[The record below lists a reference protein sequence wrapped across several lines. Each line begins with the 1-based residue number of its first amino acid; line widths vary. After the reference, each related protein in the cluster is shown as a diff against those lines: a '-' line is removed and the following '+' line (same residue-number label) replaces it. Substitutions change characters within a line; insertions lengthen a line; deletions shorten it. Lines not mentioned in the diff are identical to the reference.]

1 MLAALVTLW
10 FITRHLSTSEQG
22 FYYTFASIIGLQ
34 IVFEL
39 GMSNVVMQFASHE
52 MARLSWRTD
61 HILEGDEK
69 AQSRLYSLFRLIAR
83 WYGVIAVLI
92 IVVILPAGYYFFGRN
107 AASPSIA
114 WEAAWT
120 WLIVATAVNIL
131 LTPVFAILEGC
142 GHVAQIARL
151 RMVQGMGGSVVCWGM
166 LASGAGLLAMPA
178 MSSVMAVIGLCW
190 LCLSYTRFF
199 KALATHYFATNK
211 IDWKTE
217 IWPLQWRIAI
227 SWLSGY
233 FIFQFFVPVLFAYR
247 GAIEAGQMGMS
258 LSVVSAISTIAIAW
272 VNTKAPQFGRLA
284 ALQHFHEL
292 DSLFFRI
299 LKQSTV
305 VILLGAL
312 CLLCIKLFLLHI
324 DHPLNDRILPLLPF
338 VLLLLTTIVN
348 HIVFGLAIYLRSH
361 KEEPFMLF
369 SLTMA
374 LLIAAASLL
383 LTKRFGATGMMTA
396 YFGLTSCIGL
406 IWACWIFKTKR
417 LEWQA
422 TKKGEQIV

>member
-1 MLAALVTLW
+1 MLAALITLW
-10 FITRHLSTSEQG
+10 FITRHLSASEQG
-22 FYYTFASIIGLQ
+22 FYYTFVSVIGLQ

-52 MARLSWRTD
+52 MARLSWLPER
-61 HILEGDEK
+61 ILQGDEK
-69 AQSRLYSLFRLIAR
+69 ALSRLYSLLKLIAR
-83 WYGVIAVLI
+83 WYGIIALLI
-92 IVVILPAGYYFFGRN
+92 IIFILPAGYYFFN
-107 AASPSIA
+107 SNVAALGISWQMA
-114 WEAAWT
+114 WICLILAA
-120 WLIVATAVNIL
+120 AFNIL
-131 LTPVFAILEGC
+131 LTPVFALLEGC

-151 RMVQGMGGSVVCWGM
+151 RMFQNIGGSLVCWGM

-178 MSSVMAVIGLCW
+178 MSTVIALTGLCW
-190 LCLSYTRFF
+190 LFIAYGRFF
-199 KALATHYFATNK
+199 RALATTYLTTSK

-284 ALQHFHEL
+284 ALQHFREL
-292 DSLFFRI
+292 DTIFFRI

-305 VILLGAL
+305 VIILGAIS
-312 CLLCIKLFLLHI
+312 LLLIKLFLIHTDSSL
-324 DHPLNDRILPLLPF
+324 DARILPLAPF
-338 VLLLLTTIVN
+338 ILLLLTTIVN

-361 KEEPFMLF
+361 KEEPFTLLSF
-369 SLTMA
+369 VMA
-374 LLIAAASLL
+374 MLIATASLL
-383 LTKRFGATGMMTA
+383 LTKRFGATGMMAA
-396 YFGLTSCIGL
+396 YFVLTLSIGF
-406 IWACWIFKTKR
+406 IWACWLFKTKR
-417 LEWQA
+417 QEWQA
-422 TKKGEQIV
+422 TNKGEQIV